1 LWNRGW
7 RTETGELLGG
17 YANAVEDLAQRGSGV
32 GAFFHDRFQDV
43 VKQAS
48 PSVGC
53 AMDLERVD
61 RRRGKA
67 VLFEL

>member
-1 LWNRGW
+1 
-7 RTETGELLGG
+7 
-17 YANAVEDLAQRGSGV
+17 V
-32 GAFFHDRFQDV
+32 GAFFHDRFEDV

-53 AMDLERVD
+53 AMDFERVD

-67 VLFEL
+67 MLFEL